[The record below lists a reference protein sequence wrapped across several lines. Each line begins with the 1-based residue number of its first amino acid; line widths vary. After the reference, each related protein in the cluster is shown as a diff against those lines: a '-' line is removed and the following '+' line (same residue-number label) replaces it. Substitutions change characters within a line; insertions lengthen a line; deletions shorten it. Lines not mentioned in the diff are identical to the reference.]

1 MLLDLDTIASTY
13 PMITIRAHPRLPTPA
28 RFAAFFVKD
37 APMNRAPKRR
47 HSWHEVNRSML
58 CRAPDYV
65 GQITYDLNEFH
76 RDYGDPAGQL
86 FTFEVTHSATT
97 YVYANVAGE
106 VCGGRSISASTTSS
120 PLGKPTS
127 EPVLS
132 AQLRLQYSVGGLAP
146 GRLAAGGCFPPPIR
160 NEVGYS
166 AATRIKG
173 VETDARRRR
182 HAEAQR

>member
-13 PMITIRAHPRLPTPA
+13 PMITIRAHPPFADPSSICSLLCEGCFERQNAGTAGVKSTGRCYAEHRIMSGRSPTILMSSTGTTATPQGSFSVS
-28 RFAAFFVKD
+28 RSLT
-37 APMNRAPKRR
+37 APR
-47 HSWHEVNRSML
+47 HMSMPMSPVRYAEDRS
-58 CRAPDYV
+58 C
-65 GQITYDLNEFH
+65 
-76 RDYGDPAGQL
+76 
-86 FTFEVTHSATT
+86 
-97 YVYANVAGE
+97 
-106 VCGGRSISASTTSS
+106 SISASTTSS

-182 HAEAQR
+182 HAEARR